1 MFYILRHPYR
11 IVIIG
16 GSESGKT
23 HALLNLIKYQRIVTD
38 KIHFYVK
45 GIFKAEHE
53 LLINRREK
61 EGIKKLKNLQEFIH

>member
-1 MFYILRHPYR
+1 MSYILRHPYR

-23 HALLNLIKYQRIVTD
+23 HAILNLIKNQRIVTD
-38 KIHFYVK
+38 KIYFNVK
-45 GIFKAEHE
+45 DIFKAEHE

-61 EGIKKLKNLQEFIH
+61 EGIKKLKNLQEFID